1 MAIYYSAARN
11 AFYPEAYRDNYINS
25 VAGWPDD
32 ALAVGEGV
40 YQYLIQRVTEGKI
53 IVADDNGYP
62 VLADRPAPTPEQ
74 LMAQAEDERK
84 RLLTLAAEKIA
95 PLQDAADLD
104 MASDEERAALTAWR
118 KYRVLLNRV
127 DTSAT
132 EITWPEVP
140 ENVA

>member
-11 AFYPEAYRDNYINS
+11 AFYPEACRDNYINS

-32 ALAVGEGV
+32 AQAVGEGV

-84 RLLTLAAEKIA
+84 RLLTLATEKIA
-95 PLQDAADLD
+95 PLQDAAELD

-132 EITWPEVP
+132 DITWPEVP

>member
-1 MAIYYSAARN
+1 
-11 AFYPEAYRDNYINS
+11 
-25 VAGWPDD
+25 
-32 ALAVGEGV
+32 
-40 YQYLIQRVTEGKI
+40 
-53 IVADDNGYP
+53 
-62 VLADRPAPTPEQ
+62 
-74 LMAQAEDERK
+74 
-84 RLLTLAAEKIA
+84 
-95 PLQDAADLD
+95 

>member
-1 MAIYYSAARN
+1 M
-11 AFYPEAYRDNYINS
+11 
-25 VAGWPDD
+25 
-32 ALAVGEGV
+32 
-40 YQYLIQRVTEGKI
+40 TEGKI

-84 RLLTLAAEKIA
+84 RLLTLATEKIA
-95 PLQDAADLD
+95 PLQDAAELD

-132 EITWPEVP
+132 DITWPEVP